1 MPSGNTLFPP
11 LVHLCSSRM
20 LIPSKLV
27 TYESC
32 LVSTS
37 IKYSTSKNKFVHL
50 ALQNS
55 IAIASEIVGISSV
68 NDTLSTGIDIAIV
81 GDNDFYSQRQNV
93 IDLLSFVSL
102 MKLIGC
108 VDHTA
113 VFPRSDICFVVPN
126 LAVRPD
132 RRHSIQRPQDRSR
145 LLSSIDYIP
154 SLRPSL
160 TFLGNPTLFI
170 HRSQ

>member
-1 MPSGNTLFPP
+1 VRIAYESDPHNSWMPSGNTLFPP

-32 LVSTS
+32 PVPTS

-108 VDHTA
+108 VESYSCLPSIEHLLRCPKSRRS
-113 VFPRSDICFVVPN
+113 PRPASLYPTSTRQVS
-126 LAVRPD
+126 A
-132 RRHSIQRPQDRSR
+132 PQQ
-145 LLSSIDYIP
+145 
-154 SLRPSL
+154 
-160 TFLGNPTLFI
+160 
-170 HRSQ
+170 H